1 MGNTQKCL
9 RLPIDRVTTAG
20 GLTCFKRDGEAARGD
35 GVADA
40 LHRCDRFADTSC
52 CHATPRN
59 RARTRNHAAG
69 FRIHVSFSEHENSHL
84 CYPAFRFSKKAAQ
97 SLGVD
102 QGSIRIKRDRTHRSE
117 TISSSAR

>member
-9 RLPIDRVTTAG
+9 RLPTDRVTTAG

-52 CHATPRN
+52 CHAPPPKQ
-59 RARTRNHAAG
+59 G
-69 FRIHVSFSEHENSHL
+69 P
-84 CYPAFRFSKKAAQ
+84 YAQ
-97 SLGVD
+97 SRGRVPHSCFFL
-102 QGSIRIKRDRTHRSE
+102 
-117 TISSSAR
+117 